1 MLVIHIYAGR
11 YFVCFMIRKLNFSNT
26 HKEIFSPNKRIL
38 LKLVQIHD
46 IILKS
51 VFCKEVV
58 EC

>member
-1 MLVIHIYAGR
+1 
-11 YFVCFMIRKLNFSNT
+11 MIRKLNFSNAY
-26 HKEIFSPNKRIL
+26 KEIFSPNKRIL
-38 LKLVQIHD
+38 LKQVQIHD

>member
-1 MLVIHIYAGR
+1 
-11 YFVCFMIRKLNFSNT
+11 MIGKLNYLKSYEEVFSL
-26 HKEIFSPNKRIL
+26 NKRIL

-46 IILKS
+46 IIWTS